1 MQGRR
6 IIASAFF
13 VGGAVD
19 VAWTRFSRI
28 LARFVPRNGIS
39 IVAVQPFSANPVV
52 GISGMA
58 IYVPPYR
65 VDLER
70 WCEWTG
76 NDAAKTRAVVGQAF
90 RMPGP
95 DQNVYTLAANAVLR
109 LIAQYDIDP
118 QRVGYLALGTESSI
132 DNAAGAVIVRGLVDQ
147 ALVAEGKPTLARD
160 CEVPEFKHACLGG
173 VYALKG
179 GLRYLACDGRDRQAI
194 VVSADIAEYAR
205 GSSGEPTQ
213 GAGAVAMLLEASP
226 CLLELDLALSGSA
239 SEYRGLDFRKPF
251 LRFAGQ
257 TPGRHGHLS
266 DLPVFNGKYS
276 TDCYTDATLRAL
288 DAMSARRGGSRAGY
302 LRGLG
307 AVFMHRP
314 YHRMPRNALAMGYL
328 AALGHDAADGDGAA
342 ASELDRHC
350 AAAGVSRDD
359 VVREWRTGV
368 GGCTIDT
375 LPADAYPASSALLK
389 SFRKIDTYQQ
399 MVEDKLQTGSDPMM
413 EFGNLYT
420 AALPAWLA
428 AGLDD
433 AAARGL
439 ELECRDVLLLG
450 YGSGDAAEAI
460 PARVAPGWREAARA
474 IAFRDAL
481 NGAVDLDQSEYAT
494 LHDGGTLDGTHS
506 TTLSGVVIDRV
517 GTRNEHAFQ
526 DFGIAYYRYMGQP

>member
-1 MQGRR
+1 M
-6 IIASAFF
+6 AA
-13 VGGAVD
+13 
-19 VAWTRFSRI
+19 
-28 LARFVPRNGIS
+28 L
-39 IVAVQPFSANPVV
+39 PFALNPPV

-58 IYVPPYR
+58 VYLPPYR

-76 NDAAKTRAVVGQAF
+76 NDPAKTRAVVGHAF
-90 RMPGP
+90 RMPGF

-118 QRVGYLALGTESSI
+118 RRVGYLALGTESSI
-132 DNAAGAVIVRGLVDQ
+132 DNAAGAVIVRGLVDV
-147 ALVAEGKPTLARD
+147 ALVSEGKFALARD

-226 CLLELDLALSGSA
+226 RLLELDLAMAGSA

-257 TPGRHGHLS
+257 TPGMHGHLS

-288 DAMSARRGGSRAGY
+288 DAMFVRRRGSRAAY
-302 LRGLG
+302 LRGL
-307 AVFMHRP
+307 AAAFMHRP
-314 YHRMPRNALAMGYL
+314 YHRMPRNAWAMAYL
-328 AALGHDAADGDGAA
+328 AALGHDAAQGDDDAA
-342 ASELDRHC
+342 RELDGYC

-359 VVREWRTGV
+359 VMREWQHGV
-368 GGCTIDT
+368 DGCEGDA
-375 LPADAYPASSALLK
+375 LPADAYPAASAVLK
-389 SFRKIDTYQQ
+389 VFRKGDAYER
-399 MVEDKLQTGSDPMM
+399 MVEDTLQAGSDAMM

-433 AAARGL
+433 AAARDVEWDG
-439 ELECRDVLLLG
+439 RDLLVLG

-460 PARVAPGWREAARA
+460 PARVAPGWRDAARA
-474 IAFRDAL
+474 MRFRDAL
-481 NGAVDLDQSEYAT
+481 AGAVDLDRAGYAS
-494 LHDGGTLDGTHS
+494 LHDSATQEGARINAS
-506 TTLSGVVIDRV
+506 SGVVIDHV

-526 DFGIAYYRYMGQP
+526 DYGIAYYRYLGQP

>member
-1 MQGRR
+1 MA
-6 IIASAFF
+6 AS
-13 VGGAVD
+13 
-19 VAWTRFSRI
+19 
-28 LARFVPRNGIS
+28 
-39 IVAVQPFSANPVV
+39 PFSAEPSV

-58 IYVPPYR
+58 LYVPPYR
-65 VDLER
+65 VDLAR
-70 WCEWTG
+70 WCGWTG
-76 NDAAKTRAVVGQAF
+76 NDPAKTRAVVGHAF

-118 QRVGYLALGTESSI
+118 RRVGYLALGTESSI

-147 ALVAEGKPTLARD
+147 ALAAEGKPVLARD

-213 GAGAVAMLLEASP
+213 GAGAVAMLLETSP
-226 CLLELDLALSGSA
+226 RLLELDLAMGGSA

-257 TPGRHGHLS
+257 TPGRHGRLS

-288 DAMSARRGGSRAGY
+288 DAMFARREGSRAGY
-302 LRGLG
+302 LRGLA

-314 YHRMPRNALAMGYL
+314 YHHMPRNALAMAYL
-328 AALGHDAADGDGAA
+328 ASLAHDAGHGDAEAA
-342 ASELDRHC
+342 REFTACCE
-350 AAAGVSRDD
+350 AAGIARDD
-359 VVREWRTGV
+359 VLREWQDGAK
-368 GGCTIDT
+368 GCIGDA
-375 LPADAYPASSALLK
+375 LPADAYPVASALLK
-389 SFRKIDTYQQ
+389 AFRRREGYREH
-399 MVEDKLQTGSDPMM
+399 VEGKLRLGSEATM
-413 EFGNLYT
+413 ELGNLYT

-433 AAARGL
+433 AAANDVEPDGR
-439 ELECRDVLLLG
+439 ELLLLG

-460 PARVAPGWREAARA
+460 PARVAPRWREAARA
-474 IAFRDAL
+474 IRFHEAL
-481 NGAVDLDQSEYAT
+481 RSAMDLDENEYAT
-494 LHDGGTLDGTHS
+494 LHDAGTLDGSHA
-506 TTLSGVVIDRV
+506 TTSSGVVIDRI
-517 GTRNEHAFQ
+517 GTRNGHAFQ
-526 DFGIAYYRYMGQP
+526 DFGIAYYRYLGQP

>member
-1 MQGRR
+1 M
-6 IIASAFF
+6 
-13 VGGAVD
+13 AVY
-19 VAWTRFSRI
+19 
-28 LARFVPRNGIS
+28 L
-39 IVAVQPFSANPVV
+39 
-52 GISGMA
+52 
-58 IYVPPYR
+58 PPYR

-70 WCEWTG
+70 WSGWTG
-76 NDAAKTRAVVGQAF
+76 NDPSKTRAVVGHAF

-109 LIAQYDIDP
+109 LIGRYQVDP
-118 QRVGYLALGTESSI
+118 RRVGYLALGTESSI
-132 DNAAGAVIVRGLVDQ
+132 DNAAGAVIVRGLVDA
-147 ALVAEGKPTLARD
+147 ALAAEGKPVLARD

-179 GLRYLACDGRDRQAI
+179 GLRYLACDGRGRQAI

-226 CLLELDLALSGSA
+226 RLLELDLARGGSA

-257 TPGRHGHLS
+257 TPGAHGRLS

-288 DAMSARRGGSRAGY
+288 DAMFARRDGSRVGR
-302 LRGLG
+302 LRGLA

-328 AALGHDAADGDGAA
+328 AALGGDAAQGDRDAA
-342 ASELDRHC
+342 RELDQYC
-350 AAAGVSRDD
+350 AAAGVSRADAM
-359 VVREWRTGV
+359 REWQTGV
-368 GGCTIDT
+368 DGCAFEA
-375 LPADAYPASSALLK
+375 LPADAYPVSSILLK
-389 SFRKIDTYQQ
+389 AFRKSDAYQR
-399 MVEDKLQTGSDPMM
+399 MVEDKLQTGSDSMM
-413 EFGNLYT
+413 DLGNLYT

-439 ELECRDVLLLG
+439 DLEGRDLLLLG

-460 PARVAPGWREAARA
+460 PARVGPGWHEAARA
-474 IAFRDAL
+474 IGFHDAL
-481 NGAVDLDQSEYAT
+481 GGAVDLDEAEYAA
-494 LHDGGTLDGTHS
+494 LHDGGTLDGGRSMTA
-506 TTLSGVVIDRV
+506 SGVVIDRV
-517 GTRNEHAFQ
+517 GTHDEHAFQ
-526 DFGIAYYRYMGQP
+526 DFGIAYYRYLGQP

>member
-1 MQGRR
+1 M
-6 IIASAFF
+6 
-13 VGGAVD
+13 AVY
-19 VAWTRFSRI
+19 
-28 LARFVPRNGIS
+28 L
-39 IVAVQPFSANPVV
+39 
-52 GISGMA
+52 
-58 IYVPPYR
+58 PPYR

-76 NDAAKTRAVVGQAF
+76 NDPAKTRAVVGHAF
-90 RMPGP
+90 RMPGS

-109 LIAQYDIDP
+109 LIAQYEIDP
-118 QRVGYLALGTESSI
+118 RRVGYLALGTESSI
-132 DNAAGAVIVRGLVDQ
+132 DNAAGAVIVRGLVDT
-147 ALVAEGKPTLARD
+147 ALAAEGKPSLARD

-226 CLLELDLALSGSA
+226 RLLELDLALAGSA

-257 TPGRHGHLS
+257 TPGMHGHLS

-288 DAMSARRGGSRAGY
+288 DAMFARRGGSRTAY
-302 LRGLG
+302 LRGL
-307 AVFMHRP
+307 AAAFMHRP
-314 YHRMPRNALAMGYL
+314 YHRMPRNAWAMAQL
-328 AALGHDAADGDGAA
+328 AALGHDAMHGDGNAA
-342 ASELDRHC
+342 RELDGYC
-350 AAAGVSRDD
+350 ASAGVARDE
-359 VVREWRTGV
+359 VMREWQHGV
-368 GGCTIDT
+368 DGCEGGV
-375 LPADAYPASSALLK
+375 LPADAYPASAALLK
-389 SFRKIDTYQQ
+389 AFRKSEAYERL
-399 MVEDKLQTGSDPMM
+399 VEDTLRTGADAMM

-433 AAARGL
+433 AAARGI
-439 ELECRDVLLLG
+439 ELDGRDLLVLG

-460 PARVAPGWREAARA
+460 PARAAPGWREAARRMH
-474 IAFRDAL
+474 FRDAL
-481 NGAVDLDQSEYAT
+481 TGAVDLDESAYAALHDSAT
-494 LHDGGTLDGTHS
+494 LHGMQAS
-506 TTLSGVVIDRV
+506 NSGVVIERV
-517 GTRNEHAFQ
+517 GTCNEPAFQ
-526 DFGIAYYRYMGQP
+526 DFGIAYYRYLGQP

>member
-1 MQGRR
+1 M
-6 IIASAFF
+6 SA
-13 VGGAVD
+13 
-19 VAWTRFSRI
+19 
-28 LARFVPRNGIS
+28 
-39 IVAVQPFSANPVV
+39 QPFSANPPV

-58 IYVPPYR
+58 VYVPPYR

-70 WCEWTG
+70 WSGWTG
-76 NDAAKTRAVVGQAF
+76 NDPSKIRAVVGHAF

-109 LIAQYDIDP
+109 LIAHCDIDP
-118 QRVGYLALGTESSI
+118 RHIGYLALGTESSI

-147 ALVAEGKPTLARD
+147 ALASEGKPMLARD

-226 CLLELDLALSGSA
+226 RLLELDLSRGGSA

-257 TPGRHGHLS
+257 APGIHGRLS

-288 DAMSARRGGSRAGY
+288 DAMFARRGGSRASY
-302 LRGLG
+302 LRGLA

-328 AALGHDAADGDGAA
+328 AALGHDAAQGDQDAARELDLHCTAA
-342 ASELDRHC
+342 ATSREAVMHEWQ
-350 AAAGVSRDD
+350 AGVA
-359 VVREWRTGV
+359 
-368 GGCTIDT
+368 GCAPEA
-375 LPADAYPASSALLK
+375 LPADAYPASSAVLK
-389 SFRKIDTYQQ
+389 MFRKSDTYQR
-399 MVEDKLQTGSDPMM
+399 MVEDKLQTGSNAMM

-439 ELECRDVLLLG
+439 ELEGRGLLLLG

-460 PARVAPGWREAARA
+460 PARVTQGWREAART
-474 IAFRDAL
+474 IGFHDAL
-481 NGAVDLDQSEYAT
+481 AGEVDLDESEYAA
-494 LHDGGTLDGTHS
+494 LHDGGMLDGTRS
-506 TTLSGVVIDRV
+506 TTMSGLVIDRV
-517 GTRNEHAFQ
+517 GTSNEHAFQ
-526 DFGIAYYRYMGQP
+526 DFGIAYYRYLGQP

>member
-1 MQGRR
+1 MA
-6 IIASAFF
+6 AS
-13 VGGAVD
+13 
-19 VAWTRFSRI
+19 
-28 LARFVPRNGIS
+28 
-39 IVAVQPFSANPVV
+39 PFSANPPV

-58 IYVPPYR
+58 LYVPPYR

-70 WCEWTG
+70 WCGWTG
-76 NDAAKTRAVVGQAF
+76 NDPSKTRAVVGHAF

-109 LIAQYDIDP
+109 LIAQYDVDP
-118 QRVGYLALGTESSI
+118 RRVGYLALGTESSI

-147 ALVAEGKPTLARD
+147 ALASDGKPALARD

-179 GLRYLACDGRDRQAI
+179 GLRYLACDGRDRLAI

-213 GAGAVAMLLEASP
+213 GAGAVAMLLETAP
-226 CLLELDLALSGSA
+226 RLLELDLAMGGSA

-257 TPGRHGHLS
+257 TPGIHGRLS

-288 DAMSARRGGSRAGY
+288 DAMFARRGGSRAAY
-302 LRGLG
+302 LHGLA

-314 YHRMPRNALAMGYL
+314 YHRMPRNAWALAYL
-328 AALGHDAADGDGAA
+328 AALGHDAARGDAEAEG
-342 ASELDRHC
+342 ELTGYC
-350 AAAGVSRDD
+350 ATAGVSCEG
-359 VVREWRTGV
+359 VMREWRTGV
-368 GGCTIDT
+368 AGCTHEA

-389 SFRKIDTYQQ
+389 AFRTSDAYQR
-399 MVEDKLQTGSDPMM
+399 MVEDKLRTGSGSMM

-433 AAARGL
+433 AAAHAVGL
-439 ELECRDVLLLG
+439 DGRELLVLG

-460 PARVAPGWREAARA
+460 PARVAQDWREAARA
-474 IAFRDAL
+474 IRFRDASA
-481 NGAVDLDQSEYAT
+481 GAVDLDETEYAA
-494 LHDGGTLDGTHS
+494 LHGGGTLDGTRS
-506 TTLSGVVIDRV
+506 TSLSGIVIDRV
-517 GTRNEHAFQ
+517 GTRDEHAFH
-526 DFGIAYYRYMGQP
+526 DYGIAYYRYLGQP

>member
-1 MQGRR
+1 MALLPF
-6 IIASAFF
+6 AS
-13 VGGAVD
+13 
-19 VAWTRFSRI
+19 
-28 LARFVPRNGIS
+28 
-39 IVAVQPFSANPVV
+39 NPPV

-58 IYVPPYR
+58 VYLPPYR

-76 NDAAKTRAVVGQAF
+76 NDPAKTRAVVGHAF
-90 RMPGP
+90 RMPGS

-118 QRVGYLALGTESSI
+118 RRVGYLALGTESSI
-132 DNAAGAVIVRGLVDQ
+132 DNAAGAVIVRGLVDV
-147 ALVAEGKPTLARD
+147 ALAAEGKPPLARD

-194 VVSADIAEYAR
+194 AVSADIAEYAR

-226 CLLELDLALSGSA
+226 RLLELDLSMAGSA

-257 TPGRHGHLS
+257 APGVHGHLS

-288 DAMSARRGGSRAGY
+288 DAMFARRGGSRAAY
-302 LRGLG
+302 LRELA

-314 YHRMPRNALAMGYL
+314 YHRMPRNAWAMAYL
-328 AALGHDAADGDGAA
+328 AALGHDAARGNGDAA
-342 ASELDRHC
+342 RELDGYC
-350 AAAGVSRDD
+350 AAAGVLRDD
-359 VVREWRTGV
+359 VTREWQKGV
-368 GGCTIDT
+368 DGCEGGA
-375 LPADAYPASSALLK
+375 LPADAYPAASAVLK
-389 SFRKIDTYQQ
+389 VFRKSDAYARV
-399 MVEDKLQTGSDPMM
+399 VEGTLQTGSDAMM

-433 AAARGL
+433 AAT
-439 ELECRDVLLLG
+439 RDIEWGGHDLLVLG

-460 PARVAPGWREAARA
+460 PARVVPGWREAARA
-474 IAFRDAL
+474 MRFHDAL
-481 NGAVDLDQSEYAT
+481 AGAVDLDEAGYGA
-494 LHDGGTLDGTHS
+494 LHDSAAAGARTHAS
-506 TTLSGVVIDRV
+506 SGVVIDRV
-517 GTRNEHAFQ
+517 GTCNEGAFQ
-526 DFGIAYYRYMGQP
+526 DYGIAYYKYLGRP